1 MNTPQTLT
9 LAQIKAYLTDVDLK
23 GIAVV
28 HQIYQELQA
37 QGYAYAG
44 WADGVATGN
53 AITGQGV

>member
-37 QGYAYAG
+37 QGYAYT
-44 WADGVATGN
+44 D
-53 AITGQGV
+53 